1 MEKIFETN
9 PNKGNARAILVG
21 ANLSMS
27 DERFERSMTEL
38 KELAQACNLEVA
50 GTITQSVQ
58 NADHGT
64 LIGSGKIEEIKNEI
78 FIKDADIIVFS
89 ETLSPLQIRNLEK
102 AFDTEVI
109 DRTGLILQIFSSRAR
124 TREAKLQVESAQL
137 QYMLPRLAGMRAE
150 LSRQG
155 GGGQG
160 GSGRLSNK
168 GSGEKKIELDR
179 RHIEKRISELRKEL
193 ENVERERTTQRERRL
208 NSGIIK
214 VSLVGYTNAGKST
227 LMNKLLDLYGGDD
240 APDKKVFEQDMLF
253 ATLDTTVRKIDA
265 PNHRPFLLSDTVGF
279 IDELPHTLVKAFRS
293 TLDEVRYSDVL
304 LEVIDYSDPDYKA
317 HLDVTTKT
325 LAEIGAGDIPVIYVY
340 NKVDKAEGSLV
351 ELPFVKDDSIYM
363 SAKLGIGIDELL
375 DLIDTTLKA
384 DTLECDM
391 LIPYSDGAVLAALTG
406 RAIISA
412 TEYLPEGTK
421 IHVSCSRA
429 DAGKFEKYIL
439 E

>member
-1 MEKIFETN
+1 MNKIFDTN
-9 PNKGNARAILVG
+9 PHSADARAILVG

-27 DERFERSMTEL
+27 EERFERSMTEL
-38 KELAQACNLEVA
+38 RELAKACNLDVA
-50 GTITQSVQ
+50 DTITQMVQ

-64 LIGSGKIEEIKNEI
+64 LIGSGKIEEIKNAI
-78 FIKDADIIVFS
+78 YIKDADIVVFS

-102 AFDTEVI
+102 ALDTEVI

-155 GGGQG
+155 GAGQG

-168 GSGEKKIELDR
+168 GAGEKKIELDR

-193 ENVERERTTQRERRL
+193 ENVERERTTQRGRRL
-208 NSGIIK
+208 NSGILK

-227 LMNKLLDLYGGDD
+227 LMNKLLEIYGQEDSD
-240 APDKKVFEQDMLF
+240 AKKVFEKDMLF
-253 ATLDTTVRKIDA
+253 ATLDTTVRKIAA

-293 TLDEVRYSDVL
+293 TLDEVKFSDVL

-317 HLDVTTKT
+317 HLEVTTKT

-340 NKVDKAEGSLV
+340 NKVDKASDSQV
-351 ELPFVKDDSIYM
+351 ELPFVKSDSIYM
-363 SAKLGIGIDELL
+363 SAKLGIGIEELL
-375 DLIDTTLKA
+375 CLIEDTMKA
-384 DTLECDM
+384 KSVECDM
-391 LIPYSDGAVLAALTG
+391 LIPYSDGSALASLNGKAV
-406 RAIISA
+406 ISD

-421 IHVSCSRA
+421 IHISCSTA
-429 DAGKFEKYIL
+429 DAAKYEKYIIN
-439 E
+439 